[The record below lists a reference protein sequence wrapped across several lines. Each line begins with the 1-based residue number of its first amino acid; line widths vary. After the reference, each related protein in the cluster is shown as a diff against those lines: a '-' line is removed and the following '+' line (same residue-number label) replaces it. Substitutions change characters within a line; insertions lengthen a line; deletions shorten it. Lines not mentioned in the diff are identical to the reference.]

1 MSLENRTKRL
11 EQLSRGG
18 VLKMSDGTEIKHGPN
33 ELFDALVAETKGE
46 EHRLLPYIKQTQ
58 GELGE
63 LFRALEGESDA

>member
-1 MSLENRTKRL
+1 
-11 EQLSRGG
+11 
-18 VLKMSDGTEIKHGPN
+18 MSDGTEIKHGPN